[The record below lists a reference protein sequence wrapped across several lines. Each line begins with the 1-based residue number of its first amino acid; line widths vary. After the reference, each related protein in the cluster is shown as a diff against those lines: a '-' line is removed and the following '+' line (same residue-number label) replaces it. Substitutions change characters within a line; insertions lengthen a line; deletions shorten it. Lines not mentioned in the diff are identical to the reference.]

1 MEIEHFEKL
10 CSVMKKYEV
19 TSYKCSGVEI
29 EMAKKIEIPA
39 YAFNPNDKDKLIT
52 DEDILENPYV
62 GLEA

>member
-19 TSYKCSGVEI
+19 TSYKCNGVEI
-29 EMAKKIEIPA
+29 QMTKKIDLPA
-39 YAFNPNDKDKLIT
+39 YPFNPNEQDKIT
-52 DEDILENPYV
+52 DDDILDNPYV